1 MKTCNRCKIKYS
13 DPHNNFNKNK
23 RKNDGLDI
31 NCKKC
36 RSTNYKL
43 HYKINKEK
51 ILSSN
56 KSWLKTDEGKKYIKE
71 YRKSRRYKQKE
82 WRENNKEYIKT
93 YAKNYKQK
101 RNLDKRIRY
110 NIDPEFKLIETLR
123 KQLGTILKVSFIKKE
138 NSVMKLIGC
147 SVSEL
152 KLYLESL
159 FKENMT
165 WNNWGKGEGK
175 WHVDHIIPCAYFEL
189 SDPEQQKLCFHYT
202 NLQPLWEKDNVSKK
216 SLYNGNYYTHKK

>member
-1 MKTCNRCKIKYS
+1 
-13 DPHNNFNKNK
+13 
-23 RKNDGLDI
+23 
-31 NCKKC
+31 
-36 RSTNYKL
+36 
-43 HYKINKEK
+43 
-51 ILSSN
+51 
-56 KSWLKTDEGKKYIKE
+56 
-71 YRKSRRYKQKE
+71 
-82 WRENNKEYIKT
+82 
-93 YAKNYKQK
+93 
-101 RNLDKRIRY
+101 
-110 NIDPEFKLIETLR
+110 
-123 KQLGTILKVSFIKKE
+123 
-138 NSVMKLIGC
+138 MKLIGC

-216 SLYNGNYYTHKK
+216 SLYSGNYYTHKK